1 MIYLIDEAKIIKKYI
16 KMSLETSVCLV
27 VCFDGVI
34 TV

>member
-27 VCFDGVI
+27 VLMV
-34 TV
+34 

>member
-27 VCFDGVI
+27 VLDRKSV
-34 TV
+34 V